1 MASAQHLPK
10 FEEIGKQSRE
20 ILTTFFD
27 SGRLS
32 FKAKMKECGNES
44 LAECRLDPQS
54 NQWRSSFASKVDF
67 LPAYGLQAQR
77 KVNSEGMLFAELAL
91 ADSIL
96 FGTRVGVT
104 GSLVPATGA
113 TAAALTANVIRHS
126 VRLDVAMAEEK
137 GRSVVS
143 SSVVTK
149 FDKLLLGY
157 QFFGA
162 NHHDWLHNGNLCLGL
177 QLGPGLE
184 ASLLKPLQ
192 GRQVTGTLTG
202 KSATGSYDTAVRVLF
217 DGQRTDFELGFLFKE
232 NSSPNWSTLLKVD
245 SHLNVAAGL
254 QAKLSDA
261 VTVRLWSSLGDAG
274 KGGLTWASLFTA
286 GDRIKMGLGIE
297 CDI

>member
-1 MASAQHLPK
+1 MAAQHLPK

-20 ILTTFFD
+20 ILTTFFGKSFKQHSTFSNLPNGFPSTTD

-149 FDKLLLGY
+149 
-157 QFFGA
+157 
-162 NHHDWLHNGNLCLGL
+162 
-177 QLGPGLE
+177 
-184 ASLLKPLQ
+184 
-192 GRQVTGTLTG
+192 
-202 KSATGSYDTAVRVLF
+202 
-217 DGQRTDFELGFLFKE
+217 
-232 NSSPNWSTLLKVD
+232 
-245 SHLNVAAGL
+245 
-254 QAKLSDA
+254 
-261 VTVRLWSSLGDAG
+261 
-274 KGGLTWASLFTA
+274 
-286 GDRIKMGLGIE
+286 
-297 CDI
+297 